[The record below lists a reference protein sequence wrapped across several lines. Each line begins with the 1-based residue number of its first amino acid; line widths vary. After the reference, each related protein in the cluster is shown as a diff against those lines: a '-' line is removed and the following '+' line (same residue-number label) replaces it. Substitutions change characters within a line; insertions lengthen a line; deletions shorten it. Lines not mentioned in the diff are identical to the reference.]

1 MYRSKCAL
9 ANFLDHFGDK
19 WSLLILR
26 DLFIEKKTF
35 NDFLSSDEGIASNIL
50 TNRIKS
56 LMKDGLIDYK
66 INPNNKKV
74 KWYYLTDKALDVY
87 PVIIEMV
94 KWSDKNIDEEFG
106 PITKQWI
113 KENNTGSTEYV
124 SNNKIKK
131 YINFRNQ
138 LFAKSLIKSDY
149 F

>member
-9 ANFLDHFGDK
+9 ASFLDHFGDK

-35 NDFLSSDEGIASNIL
+35 NDFLSSDEGIASNVL

-74 KWYYLTDKALDVY
+74 KWYYLTDKAVDVY

-138 LFAKSLIKSDY
+138 LFAKSLIKK
-149 F
+149 

>member
-9 ANFLDHFGDK
+9 ASFLDYFGDK

-35 NDFLSSDEGIASNIL
+35 NDFLSSDEGIASNVL

-74 KWYYLTDKALDVY
+74 KWYYLTDKAVDVY

-138 LFAKSLIKSDY
+138 LFAKSLIKK
-149 F
+149 

>member
-74 KWYYLTDKALDVY
+74 KWYYLTDKAVDVY

-131 YINFRNQ
+131 YNNFRNQ

>member
-9 ANFLDHFGDK
+9 ASFLDHFGDR

-35 NDFLSSDEGIASNIL
+35 NDFLSSDEGIASNVL

-74 KWYYLTDKALDVY
+74 KWYYLTDKAVDVY

-138 LFAKSLIKSDY
+138 LFAKSLIKK
-149 F
+149 

>member
-9 ANFLDHFGDK
+9 ASFLDHFGDK

-35 NDFLSSDEGIASNIL
+35 NYFLSSDEGIASNVL

-74 KWYYLTDKALDVY
+74 KWYYLTDKAVDVY

-138 LFAKSLIKSDY
+138 LFAKSLIKK
-149 F
+149 

>member
-9 ANFLDHFGDK
+9 ASFLDHFGDK

-35 NDFLSSDEGIASNIL
+35 NDFLSSDEGIASNVL

-74 KWYYLTDKALDVY
+74 KWYYLTDKAVDVY

-106 PITKQWI
+106 PISKQWI

-138 LFAKSLIKSDY
+138 LFAKSLIKK
-149 F
+149 

>member
-9 ANFLDHFGDK
+9 ASFLDHFGDK

-35 NDFLSSDEGIASNIL
+35 NDFLSSDEGIASNVL
-50 TNRIKS
+50 SNRIKS

-74 KWYYLTDKALDVY
+74 KWYYLTDKAVDVY

-138 LFAKSLIKSDY
+138 LFAKSLIKK
-149 F
+149 

>member
-9 ANFLDHFGDK
+9 ASFLDHFGDK
-19 WSLLILR
+19 WSILILR

-35 NDFLSSDEGIASNIL
+35 NDFLSSDEGIASNVL

-74 KWYYLTDKALDVY
+74 KWYYLTDKAVDVY

-124 SNNKIKK
+124 SNNKIH
-131 YINFRNQ
+131 Q
-138 LFAKSLIKSDY
+138 L
-149 F
+149 

>member
-9 ANFLDHFGDK
+9 ASFLDHFGDK

-35 NDFLSSDEGIASNIL
+35 NDFLSSDEGIASNVL
-50 TNRIKS
+50 ANRIKS

-74 KWYYLTDKALDVY
+74 KWYYLTDKAVDVY

-138 LFAKSLIKSDY
+138 LFAKSLIKK
-149 F
+149 

>member
-35 NDFLSSDEGIASNIL
+35 NDFLSSDEGIASNVL

-74 KWYYLTDKALDVY
+74 KWYYLTDKAVDVY

-138 LFAKSLIKSDY
+138 LFAKSLIKK
-149 F
+149 

>member
-9 ANFLDHFGDK
+9 ASFLDHFGDK

-35 NDFLSSDEGIASNIL
+35 NDFLSSDEGIASNVL

-56 LMKDGLIDYK
+56 LIKDGLIDYK

-74 KWYYLTDKALDVY
+74 KWYYLTDKAVDVY

-138 LFAKSLIKSDY
+138 LFAKSLIKK
-149 F
+149 

>member
-9 ANFLDHFGDK
+9 ACFLDHFGDK

-35 NDFLSSDEGIASNIL
+35 NDFLSSDEGIASNVL

-74 KWYYLTDKALDVY
+74 KWYYLTDKAVDVY

-106 PITKQWI
+106 PISKQWI

-138 LFAKSLIKSDY
+138 LFAKSLIKK
-149 F
+149 

>member
-74 KWYYLTDKALDVY
+74 KWYYLTDKAVDVY

-113 KENNTGSTEYV
+113 KENNTG
-124 SNNKIKK
+124 
-131 YINFRNQ
+131 
-138 LFAKSLIKSDY
+138 
-149 F
+149 

>member
-9 ANFLDHFGDK
+9 ASFLDHFGDK

-26 DLFIEKKTF
+26 DFFIEKKTF
-35 NDFLSSDEGIASNIL
+35 NDFLSSDEGIASNVL

-74 KWYYLTDKALDVY
+74 KWYYLTDKAVDVY

-113 KENNTGSTEYV
+113 KENNTDSTEYV

-138 LFAKSLIKSDY
+138 LFAKSLIKK
-149 F
+149 

>member
-74 KWYYLTDKALDVY
+74 KWYYLTDKAVDVY

>member
-1 MYRSKCAL
+1 MYRSNCAL
-9 ANFLDHFGDK
+9 ASFLDYFGDK

-35 NDFLSSDEGIASNIL
+35 NDFLSSDEGIASNVL

-74 KWYYLTDKALDVY
+74 KWYYLTDKAVDVY

-113 KENNTGSTEYV
+113 KETNTGSTEYV
-124 SNNKIKK
+124 SNNKIKN

-138 LFAKSLIKSDY
+138 LFAKSLIKK
-149 F
+149 

>member
-1 MYRSKCAL
+1 M
-9 ANFLDHFGDK
+9 
-19 WSLLILR
+19 R

-35 NDFLSSDEGIASNIL
+35 NDFLSSDEGIASNVL

-74 KWYYLTDKALDVY
+74 KWYYLTDKAVDVY

-138 LFAKSLIKSDY
+138 LFAKSLIKK
-149 F
+149 

>member
-9 ANFLDHFGDK
+9 AGFLDHFGDK

-35 NDFLSSDEGIASNIL
+35 NDFLLSDEGIASNVL
-50 TNRIKS
+50 ANRIKS

-74 KWYYLTDKALDVY
+74 KWYYLTDKAVDVY

-138 LFAKSLIKSDY
+138 LFAKSLIKK
-149 F
+149 